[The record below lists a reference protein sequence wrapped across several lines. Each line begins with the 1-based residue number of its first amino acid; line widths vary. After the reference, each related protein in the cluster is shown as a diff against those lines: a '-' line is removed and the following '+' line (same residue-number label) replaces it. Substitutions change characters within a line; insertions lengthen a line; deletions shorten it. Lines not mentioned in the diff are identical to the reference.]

1 MAPAGVAADRL
12 ATKRT
17 IDLRPP
23 GPGGGSARGKRTT
36 PISARMRLVTTCA
49 RRAEHASV
57 PCNKGQRDELEP
69 VRRRLSAACG
79 TNEGHGLAEALS
91 RSVEPPVE
99 QHGPSPSG
107 PRPAPRHRPAGRCRG
122 QHSDRRT
129 ADPPAQSC
137 ATDHY
142 RQRAHRHGVARWP
155 GSLLG
160 HASASAAVRPG
171 PDPAPYLRSLR
182 LRRTAF
188 QIDTD
193 RLLDSRDYL
202 RATTSASGST

>member
-1 MAPAGVAADRL
+1 MLNRTPRSTSSGGRWASPGTRARVHGQLVQQPEGAPMAPAGVAADRL
-12 ATKRT
+12 DTKRT

-99 QHGPSPSG
+99 QHGRGSTV
-107 PRPAPRHRPAGRCRG
+107 GRCACAGFGVVERVATRFVCFG
-122 QHSDRRT
+122 PDWCRHTVAIRPWSRT
-129 ADPPAQSC
+129 A
-137 ATDHY
+137 
-142 RQRAHRHGVARWP
+142 VA
-155 GSLLG
+155 G
-160 HASASAAVRPG
+160 
-171 PDPAPYLRSLR
+171 
-182 LRRTAF
+182 
-188 QIDTD
+188 
-193 RLLDSRDYL
+193 
-202 RATTSASGST
+202 